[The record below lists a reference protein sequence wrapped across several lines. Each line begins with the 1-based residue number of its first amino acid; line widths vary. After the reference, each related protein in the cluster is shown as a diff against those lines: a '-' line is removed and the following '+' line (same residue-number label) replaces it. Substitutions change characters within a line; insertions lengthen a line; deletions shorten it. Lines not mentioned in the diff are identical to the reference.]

1 MSQPSSPAPLEKRI
15 SKIEQRNARVE
26 ADKAW
31 ETSYTRRV
39 LLVLTTYL
47 VMSLFMFSINV
58 SDPLKNAII
67 PTLGLFL
74 STLSLSFIK
83 KIWLQRLHK

>member
-15 SKIEQRNARVE
+15 SRIEQRNARVE

-47 VMSLFMFSINV
+47 VMFLFMFSINV

-83 KIWLQRLHK
+83 KIWLHRLHK